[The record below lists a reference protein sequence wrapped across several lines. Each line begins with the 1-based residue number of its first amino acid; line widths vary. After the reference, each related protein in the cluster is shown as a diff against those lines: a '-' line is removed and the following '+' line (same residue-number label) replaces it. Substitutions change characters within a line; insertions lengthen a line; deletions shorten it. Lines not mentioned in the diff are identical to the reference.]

1 MIKYQN
7 FKECMISLI
16 NQSELDVGMIYFIL
30 KDIFNEI
37 ELLYY
42 KQLNRER
49 QISIQYDNQQQNVE
63 EE

>member
-7 FKECMISLI
+7 FKEHMISLI
-16 NQSELDVGMIYFIL
+16 NQSELDIGIIYFIL
-30 KDIFNEI
+30 KDVFNEV

-42 KQLNRER
+42 KQLNQER
-49 QISIQYDNQQQNVE
+49 QILIQYDNQQQNVE